1 MARVVL
7 PLAMRVPNP
16 PAVFVGRDD
25 ASERLAERLRR
36 GPLAIA
42 HGPDGAGKL
51 AVVLHVLHKRFKSRV
66 PHTLM
71 VRGRPDEAI
80 EQSVVCVLAS
90 VAGLPRVPAGD
101 VAEVALDLAE
111 AAGAWVVVD
120 GRASRSCGAAC
131 AVVVPRGWAE
141 PGSASGRAAIVP
153 RDEGKAGA
161 ASAAAA
167 VVPRDWTESSSASAA
182 AAVVSRDWTESSSAA
197 TGAAVVPRDWSSRD
211 GRAHHTRAPRAE
223 SAVSTAS
230 RRVRAAPS
238 TQSGIRWSISTRYC
252 PSSGQPHGSR
262 PSARGGLRPSPP
274 GSSARAR
281 STSGGPTRAPMHRV
295 WIRSPPTRD
304 DHLHAPGTD
313 AVRERARVLPG
324 CRLPRARPPGLRL
337 DLAQRVRRGGRP
349 APVRSPSPQ
358 RRSGWRQTSERDDDR
373 HSHPRT

>member
-167 VVPRDWTESSSASAA
+167 VVPRDW
-182 AAVVSRDWTESSSAA
+182 
-197 TGAAVVPRDWSSRD
+197 SSRD

-274 GSSARAR
+274 GASARAR